1 MIAAYFHLFDIA
13 VLTTAL
19 AIFFGG
25 LDDLFIDACY
35 WTRRLRQRL
44 GHVQPEPSVDVAQLL
59 EVPERYLAIMVPAWK
74 EADVIA
80 SMARNTLR
88 TLDYQRYVVFLGTY
102 RNDPETTAQAEAM
115 VHADPAR
122 IVRAHVDRDGPTNK
136 ADCLNWII
144 QAIAA
149 YEDRHGIEFA
159 GVVMHDCEDVVHP
172 LELRY
177 FNYRL
182 NTADLIQLPVMS
194 LELPWNAWVGA
205 AYLDDFSESHQKDL
219 LVRQQLTGI
228 VPGAGVALCYS
239 RRALKAME
247 ARQKG
252 ELFNTSSLTE
262 DYDFSFRLAELGGM
276 TQVFGGEPVHQ
287 EPGPGGFNPP
297 LKGSSVPAGQVTP
310 GPISA
315 ASPHPAPSTV
325 VGPISA
331 PYPQIGPQQAGNPR
345 HWLLGRPD
353 LWNRPAT
360 STGLLAT
367 CEYFPSRLRAAYRQR
382 ARWVLG
388 IAFLGWKQLGWRGDA
403 WAKYMF
409 FRDRKGILTAP
420 LSMVAY
426 FLLANTLVVQA
437 LGGPEVWGINS
448 ATTALRQP
456 WVQALLVVNSALLIN
471 RLGQRMWF
479 VSRTNGLQH
488 GLLSGPR
495 MIVSNFINFAA
506 VSSAWMQWLR
516 HLASGVPIAWD
527 KTQHVFPTSA
537 ALAHHHHHRRRLG
550 ELLIERGA
558 ISAQDLE
565 QALSAQ
571 RKSGAHLRQVLLDQG
586 SVSAEAL
593 ADAVAIQDE
602 LPRAPRDSQPL
613 PHALASID
621 PEVIRIHRL
630 VPMAVDANNTLQ
642 VAVARRPTTGVT
654 RAIRESS
661 GCQVSYVVVCDHE
674 VQAWVDEL
682 APQPSGSGR
691 GS

>member
-1 MIAAYFHLFDIA
+1 MIAFYFQLIDFV
-13 VLTTAL
+13 VLTTGL
-19 AIFFGG
+19 GIFFGG

-44 GHVQPEPSVDVAQLL
+44 GHVQAEPSVRVAQLL
-59 EVPERYLAIMVPAWK
+59 AVPQRHLAIMVPAWK

-88 TLDYQRYVVFLGTY
+88 TLDYQDYVVFLGTY
-102 RNDPETTAQAEAM
+102 RNDPETTAQADAM

-122 IVRAHVDRDGPTNK
+122 VVRAHVDRDGPTNK
-136 ADCLNWII
+136 ADCLNWIA

-149 YEDRHGIEFA
+149 YEARNGIEFA

-182 NTADLIQLPVMS
+182 DTADLIQLPVMS
-194 LELPWNAWVGA
+194 LQLPWNAWVGA

-239 RRALKAME
+239 RRAMKAMAE
-247 ARQKG
+247 RYQG
-252 ELFNTSSLTE
+252 QPFNSSSLTE
-262 DYDFSFRLAELGGM
+262 DYDFSFRLAALGGM

-287 EPGPGGFNPP
+287 EPEPNAFAPP
-297 LKGSSVPAGQVTP
+297 LTATAAAAGQIAP
-310 GPISA
+310 SA
-315 ASPHPAPSTV
+315 SSPASPRPALATATRPDAAPQPQAQPLPPS
-325 VGPISA
+325 
-331 PYPQIGPQQAGNPR
+331 NPR
-345 HWLLGRPD
+345 PGVLGQMD

-367 CEYFPSRLRAAYRQR
+367 CEYFPSKFRAAHRQR
-382 ARWVLG
+382 TRWVLG
-388 IAFLGWKQLGWRGDA
+388 IAFLGWRQLGWRGDV

-420 LSMVAY
+420 LSMVAF
-426 FLLANTLVVQA
+426 FLLANALVVRA
-437 LGGPEVWGINS
+437 LGGPERWGIDT
-448 ATTALRQP
+448 AATALHQP
-456 WVQALLVVNSALLIN
+456 WLQMLLVANSVLLTN

-479 VSRTNGLQH
+479 VSRANGLQH

-495 MIVSNFINFAA
+495 MIVSTFINFAA
-506 VSSAWMQWLR
+506 VTGAWRQWLR
-516 HLASGVPIAWD
+516 HLASGAPIAWD

-537 ALAHHHHHRRRLG
+537 ALAHHHHPRRRLS
-550 ELLIERGA
+550 ELLIESGA
-558 ISAQDLE
+558 ISPKDLE
-565 QALSAQ
+565 QALSVQ

-586 SVSAEAL
+586 CVSAEAM
-593 ADAVAIQDE
+593 ADAVAMQDE
-602 LPRAPRDSQPL
+602 LPRAVRDSQPL
-613 PHALASID
+613 PLAVASID
-621 PEVIRIHRL
+621 PEVIRNHRL
-630 VPMAVDANNTLQ
+630 VPIAVDANNILH

-654 RAIRESS
+654 RAIRASS
-661 GCQVSYVVVCDHE
+661 GYQVAYVVACDHE

-682 APQPSGSGR
+682 APQPSRPEPGS
-691 GS
+691 